1 MVPYDVVAWR
11 RSGSSRRSVSRCL
24 HPPRIRLASVVNRVG
39 LVVTVCLLAPT
50 CGDGNAVAGISG
62 AMTSRSSAPSPTTTL
77 EPPHPTL
84 VVKVRPQR
92 PAAPTTTLS
101 PTTTTTMIPTTTS
114 VVAAAQPLQKST
126 VPQFTLGQLVG
137 YFFAEDDQAWA
148 LRVAFC
154 ESSAQPDDLSS
165 DAIHPSSRASG
176 WFQHLPKFWQERS
189 EKAGFAG
196 VDIMDPV
203 ANVGVAA
210 WLLYHT
216 PQGSGHWYP
225 SESCWG

>member
-1 MVPYDVVAWR
+1 
-11 RSGSSRRSVSRCL
+11 
-24 HPPRIRLASVVNRVG
+24 VVNRVG
-39 LVVTVCLLAPT
+39 LVITVCLLAPT
-50 CGDGNAVAGISG
+50 CGGGNAAAGISG
-62 AMTSRSSAPSPTTTL
+62 TMTSRSSAPPPTTTV
-77 EPPHPTL
+77 EPPRPTL
-84 VVKVRPQR
+84 VAKLRPQR
-92 PAAPTTTLS
+92 PTAAPTTTTASTLP
-101 PTTTTTMIPTTTS
+101 PTTTTTMTPPTSLTTTTTTLTPI
-114 VVAAAQPLQKST
+114 VLHQTLQKPA
-126 VPQFTLGQLVG
+126 VPQFTLSQLID

-154 ESSAQPDDLSS
+154 ESSAQPDDLST
-165 DAIHPSSRASG
+165 DAIHSSSRASG
-176 WFQHLPKFWQERS
+176 WFQHLPKFWEERS
-189 EKAGFAG
+189 EKAGFGG

>member
-1 MVPYDVVAWR
+1 M
-11 RSGSSRRSVSRCL
+11 
-24 HPPRIRLASVVNRVG
+24 VNRVG
-39 LVVTVCLLAPT
+39 LVITVCLLAPT
-50 CGDGNAVAGISG
+50 CGGGNAVAGISG
-62 AMTSRSSAPSPTTTL
+62 TMTSRSTAPPPTTTV
-77 EPPHPTL
+77 EPPRPTL

-92 PAAPTTTLS
+92 PVAAPTTTTASTLP
-101 PTTTTTMIPTTTS
+101 PTTTTTTMTPPTLPPTTTTS
-114 VVAAAQPLQKST
+114 LTPIVPHQTFQKPQ
-126 VPQFTLGQLVG
+126 VPQFTLGQLID
-137 YFFAEDDQAWA
+137 YFFAEDDRPWA

-154 ESSAQPDDLSS
+154 ESSAQPDDLST
-165 DAIHPSSRASG
+165 DAIHSSSRASG